1 MALIDCQRRLRENN
15 CHINVY
21 LYGNLNGINVTFGV
35 TVVPIQ
41 NFKLYLNILPTEKVN
56 KGLKSLWHFECHL
69 PMLGSGL
76 FQQIC
81 RNITGDNIE
90 KQRK

>member
-1 MALIDCQRRLRENN
+1 MALIDCQRRFRENN
-15 CHINVY
+15 FRINVY

-56 KGLKSLWHFECHL
+56 KGLKSLWHFECH
-69 PMLGSGL
+69 
-76 FQQIC
+76 C
-81 RNITGDNIE
+81 RCLDKDCSSRFAEI
-90 KQRK
+90 

>member
-1 MALIDCQRRLRENN
+1 MASIDCQRRLRENN
-15 CHINVY
+15 CRINVY

-56 KGLKSLWHFECHL
+56 TGLKSLWHFECHL
-69 PMLGSGL
+69 PMLG
-76 FQQIC
+76 
-81 RNITGDNIE
+81 
-90 KQRK
+90 

>member
-1 MALIDCQRRLRENN
+1 MALIDCQRRFRENN
-15 CHINVY
+15 FRINVY

-69 PMLGSGL
+69 PMLG
-76 FQQIC
+76 
-81 RNITGDNIE
+81 
-90 KQRK
+90 

>member
-1 MALIDCQRRLRENN
+1 MALIDCQRRFRENN
-15 CHINVY
+15 FRINVY

-69 PMLGSGL
+69 PKYNR
-76 FQQIC
+76 C
-81 RNITGDNIE
+81 
-90 KQRK
+90 

>member
-1 MALIDCQRRLRENN
+1 MALIDCQRRFRENN
-15 CHINVY
+15 FRINVY

-56 KGLKSLWHFECHL
+56 KELKSLWHFECHL
-69 PMLGSGL
+69 PMLG
-76 FQQIC
+76 
-81 RNITGDNIE
+81 
-90 KQRK
+90 

>member
-1 MALIDCQRRLRENN
+1 MCFEVKCLIFMALIDCQRRFRENN
-15 CHINVY
+15 FRINVY

-69 PMLGSGL
+69 PMLG
-76 FQQIC
+76 
-81 RNITGDNIE
+81 
-90 KQRK
+90 

>member
-1 MALIDCQRRLRENN
+1 MALNDCQRRFRENN
-15 CHINVY
+15 CRINVY

-69 PMLGSGL
+69 PKYNR
-76 FQQIC
+76 C
-81 RNITGDNIE
+81 
-90 KQRK
+90 

>member
-1 MALIDCQRRLRENN
+1 MASIDCQRRLRENN
-15 CHINVY
+15 FRINVY

-69 PMLGSGL
+69 PMLG
-76 FQQIC
+76 
-81 RNITGDNIE
+81 
-90 KQRK
+90 

>member
-1 MALIDCQRRLRENN
+1 MALIDCQRRLKENN
-15 CHINVY
+15 CRINVY

-69 PMLGSGL
+69 PMLG
-76 FQQIC
+76 
-81 RNITGDNIE
+81 
-90 KQRK
+90 

>member
-1 MALIDCQRRLRENN
+1 M
-15 CHINVY
+15 Y

-69 PMLGSGL
+69 WGIERSG
-76 FQQIC
+76 FFNG
-81 RNITGDNIE
+81 RE
-90 KQRK
+90 KWAKGFENQRV

>member
-1 MALIDCQRRLRENN
+1 MALIDCQRRFRENN
-15 CHINVY
+15 CRINVY

-69 PMLGSGL
+69 PKYNR
-76 FQQIC
+76 C
-81 RNITGDNIE
+81 
-90 KQRK
+90 